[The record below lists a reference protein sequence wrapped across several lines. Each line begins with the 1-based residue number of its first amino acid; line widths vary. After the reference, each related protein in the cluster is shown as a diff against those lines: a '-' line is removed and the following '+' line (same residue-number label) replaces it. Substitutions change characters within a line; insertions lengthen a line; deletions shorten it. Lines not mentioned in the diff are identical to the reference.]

1 MSADTIAAVATAP
14 GPAGVAVVR
23 ISGPDAFEVAAKLAS
38 RPPMPGA
45 VSTAKIKNFKSGA
58 TIDHCVV
65 LAFKSPRSYTG
76 EDVVEIQCHGGIATP
91 RRVLESALAA
101 GARLARRGEFT
112 ERALLN
118 GKLDYDQAKSVLDLI
133 NAKTDRAADSALEG
147 LSGKRK
153 RECRGLYDDA
163 VSLSAKLEYAL
174 DVSEEDLGD
183 SFFAAVENDF
193 GELRAKIRKAA
204 ARIREGRLLREGAL
218 VVLAGPA
225 NVGKSSLLNALL
237 DDERAIV
244 SDIPGTTRDSIEAWL
259 DIGGWP
265 VRLVDT
271 AGLRD
276 TDDKVE
282 AEGVRRTK
290 GLIARADL
298 VLRLQEASGNQSGEA
313 TEELAVFTKCDLCPE
328 AQEKAKGVFTSAKTR
343 EGLDE
348 LKCEIAKR
356 LEALAEKSGEGDL
369 SSDEYALDA
378 LQKADA
384 ALDLK
389 KPCDLV
395 IMANAARSAAD
406 TIGRFLGMTYSS
418 DLLEKLF
425 SRFCVGK

>member
-23 ISGPDAFEVAAKLAS
+23 ISGPDAFEVAAKLAG
-38 RPPMPGA
+38 RQPMPGA
-45 VSTAKIKNFKSGA
+45 VSTAKIKNSKSGA

-76 EDVVEIQCHGGIATP
+76 DDVVEIQCHGGIATP

-118 GKLDYDQAKSVLDLI
+118 GKLDYDQAESVLDLI

-153 RECRGLYDDA
+153 RECRDLYDDA
-163 VSLSAKLEYAL
+163 IALSAKLEYAL

-183 SFFAAVENDF
+183 SFLAAVESDF
-193 GELRAKIRKAA
+193 GALQAKIRKAA

-218 VVLAGPA
+218 VVMAGPA

-290 GLIARADL
+290 DLIAKADL
-298 VLRLQEASGNQSGEA
+298 VLRLQETSGNQNA
-313 TEELAVFTKCDLCPE
+313 ATTEELAVFTKCDLCQE
-328 AQEKAKGVFTSAKTR
+328 AREKAKGVFTSAKTR

-356 LEALAEKSGEGDL
+356 LEALAEKSGEGEL

-384 ALDLK
+384 ALNLT

-406 TIGRFLGMTYSS
+406 TLGRFLGMTYSS

>member
-23 ISGPDAFEVAAKLAS
+23 ISGPDAFEVAAKLAG

-45 VSTAKIKNFKSGA
+45 ISTAKIKNSKSGA

-112 ERALLN
+112 ERALVN

-147 LSGKRK
+147 LSGKKK
-153 RECRGLYDDA
+153 RECRDLYDDA

-204 ARIREGRLLREGAL
+204 ARIREGRLLRDGAL
-218 VVLAGPA
+218 VVMAGPA

-290 GLIARADL
+290 DLIARADL

-328 AQEKAKGVFTSAKTR
+328 VREKATGIFTSAKTR

-356 LEALAEKSGEGDL
+356 LEALAEKSGEGEL

-378 LQKADA
+378 LQKAGA

>member
-23 ISGPDAFEVAAKLAS
+23 ISGPDAFEVAAKLAG

-45 VSTAKIKNFKSGA
+45 ISTAKIKNSKSGA

-112 ERALLN
+112 ERALVN

-147 LSGKRK
+147 LSGKKK
-153 RECRGLYDDA
+153 RECRDLYDDA

-204 ARIREGRLLREGAL
+204 ARIREGRLLRDGAL
-218 VVLAGPA
+218 VVMAGPA

-271 AGLRD
+271 AGLRK

-290 GLIARADL
+290 DLIAKADL

-328 AQEKAKGVFTSAKTR
+328 AREKATGIFTSAKTR

-356 LEALAEKSGEGDL
+356 LEALAEKSGEGEL

-378 LQKADA
+378 LQKAGA

>member
-23 ISGPDAFEVAAKLAS
+23 ISGPDAFEVAARLS
-38 RPPMPGA
+38 GRSPTPGA
-45 VSTAKIKNFKSGA
+45 VSTAKISNAKSGA
-58 TIDHCVV
+58 TIDRCVV
-65 LAFKSPRSYTG
+65 IAFKSPRSYTG

-147 LSGKRK
+147 LSGKKK
-153 RECRGLYDDA
+153 RECRDLYDDA

-183 SFFAAVENDF
+183 SFFASVENDF
-193 GELRAKIRKAA
+193 GELQAKIRKAA
-204 ARIREGRLLREGAL
+204 ARIREGRLLRDGAL
-218 VVLAGPA
+218 VVMAGPT

-244 SDIPGTTRDSIEAWL
+244 SDIPGTTRDAIEAWL
-259 DIGGWP
+259 DIDGWP
-265 VRLVDT
+265 VRLIDT
-271 AGLRD
+271 AGLRE
-276 TDDKVE
+276 TDDEVE

-290 GLIARADL
+290 SLVAKADL
-298 VLRLQEASGNQSGEA
+298 VLRLHEASNDLKDA
-313 TEELAVFTKCDLCPE
+313 TAEELAVFTKCDLCPE
-328 AQEKAKGVFTSAKTR
+328 AHDKANGVFTSAKTR
-343 EGLDE
+343 EGIEE
-348 LKCEIAKR
+348 LRGEIAKR
-356 LEALAEKSGEGDL
+356 LETLAEKSGEGEL
-369 SSDEYALDA
+369 SSGEYALDA
-378 LQKADA
+378 LLKADA
-384 ALDLK
+384 ALDIPQ
-389 KPCDLV
+389 PCEPV
-395 IMANAARSAAD
+395 IMANAARNAAD
-406 TIGRFLGMTYSS
+406 TIGRLLGMTYSS
-418 DLLEKLF
+418 DMLEKLF